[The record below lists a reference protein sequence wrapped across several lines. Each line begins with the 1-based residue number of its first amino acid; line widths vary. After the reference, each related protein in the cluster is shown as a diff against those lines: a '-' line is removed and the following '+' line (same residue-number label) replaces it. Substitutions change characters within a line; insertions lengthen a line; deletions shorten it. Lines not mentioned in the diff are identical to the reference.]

1 MYHCKDFANDV
12 MHLDV
17 FRAPDFL
24 MALSAAAGISFIGSL
39 QVGLVNSRVFSF
51 AVTGKKKEAIWAA
64 VGGALPEFIYCLVAC
79 VFIYQVMDIIMAY
92 KQIIQAVSSFLLVLF
107 AIILWLSAKRHS
119 PSFEP
124 NSSSNKKQL
133 PGFLQGLSIAV
144 LNPQLIIFWSTVSA
158 QYTAMN
164 GSFNFYTLFAFCLGA
179 FIGALLL
186 LLGVVLLAQWLSK
199 RLKQIH
205 YFYLMRTVSIV
216 LLVFGISL
224 ATATFLGM

>member
-17 FRAPDFL
+17 FHAPDFL
-24 MALSAAAGISFIGSL
+24 MALSAAAGISFVGSL
-39 QVGLVNSRVFSF
+39 QVGLVNSRVFSY

-92 KQIIQAVSSFLLVLF
+92 KQIIQAVSSVLLVTF
-107 AIILWLSAKRHS
+107 ALVLWFSAKKHS
-119 PSFEP
+119 PSTEP
-124 NSSSNKKQL
+124 TVTPNRKQL
-133 PGFLQGLSIAV
+133 PGFLQGLSIAM

-164 GSFNFYTLFAFCLGA
+164 GSFNFYTLLAFCLGA

-186 LLGVVLLAQWLSK
+186 LIGVVLLAQWLSK

-205 YFYLMRTVSIV
+205 YFYLMRTVSVV
-216 LLVFGISL
+216 LLALGISL
-224 ATATFLGM
+224 ATITFLGM